1 MDTAIRLIMWRRRET
16 TCKPATLVLAY
27 AGSAI
32 PLLLLVSL
40 SGRSV
45 HHIVTGDEFAE
56 EALRSL
62 IGGLGLQPGRP
73 GQAGGGS
80 ARPVTASHSGPHQG

>member
-1 MDTAIRLIMWRRRET
+1 
-16 TCKPATLVLAY
+16 VLAY

-45 HHIVTGDEFAE
+45 HDIVTGDELAE

-62 IGGLGLQPGRP
+62 IGGLGLVASVPITTALAAVVAGRRRRP
-73 GQAGGGS
+73 GGA
-80 ARPVTASHSGPHQG
+80 